1 MVWVDRRDRGW
12 AQHLIYPAAA
22 RAPLITWVP
31 VLGCPLRQAEVAQL
45 ARANTIDHPTSPG
58 MAGLA
63 LRMDQPVQLLQQV
76 VLLVVLVVEAGTR
89 RLFAAL
95 STGR

>member
-1 MVWVDRRDRGW
+1 
-12 AQHLIYPAAA
+12 
-22 RAPLITWVP
+22 
-31 VLGCPLRQAEVAQL
+31 
-45 ARANTIDHPTSPG
+45 

-76 VLLVVLVVEAGTR
+76 VLLVVVLVEEAGTR